1 MADKKGRVQEI
12 IQRDVS
18 EIILYDLKSP
28 LCQYA
33 SINEV
38 RMTSDYSY
46 CKFYVTH
53 MNPELTDVLVSF
65 LNANAGK
72 IRSLLSKRLSI
83 YKTPELSF
91 IKDEVFEKA
100 RHIDQVIENAL
111 KKKPLTLKDLE
122 AKEKKEKAKTGVKK
136 TTKKTVR
143 KTTSSAKKTASK
155 ATKTTRTQKAKA
167 E

>member
-1 MADKKGRVQEI
+1 MADKKGRVQEV

-18 EIILYDLKSP
+18 EIILYELKSP

-53 MNPELTDVLVSF
+53 MDPTKTDVLVDF
-65 LNANAGK
+65 LNTNAKK

-91 IKDEVFEKA
+91 FKDEVYEKA

-111 KKKPLTLKDLE
+111 KKKPMTLKDLE
-122 AKEKKEKAKTGVKK
+122 EQEKKAKPK
-136 TTKKTVR
+136 TTR
-143 KTTSSAKKTASK
+143 KKTATKKK
-155 ATKTTRTQKAKA
+155 A
-167 E
+167 

>member
-18 EIILYDLKSP
+18 EIILYELKSP

-53 MNPELTDVLVSF
+53 MDPTKTDVLVDF
-65 LNANAGK
+65 LNTNAKK

-91 IKDEVFEKA
+91 FKDEVYEKA

-111 KKKPLTLKDLE
+111 KKKPMTLKDLE
-122 AKEKKEKAKTGVKK
+122 EQEKKAKPK
-136 TTKKTVR
+136 TTR
-143 KTTSSAKKTASK
+143 KKTATKKK
-155 ATKTTRTQKAKA
+155 A
-167 E
+167 

>member
-28 LCQYA
+28 LCRYA

-53 MNPELTDVLVSF
+53 MNPELTDVLVSY
-65 LNANAGK
+65 LNTNAKK
-72 IRSLLSKRLSI
+72 IRSLLSKKLSI
-83 YKTPELSF
+83 YKTPELAF
-91 IKDEVFEKA
+91 YKDEVYEKA
-100 RHIDQVIENAL
+100 RHIDLLIEKAL
-111 KKKPLTLKDLE
+111 SKKPVTLKDLE
-122 AKEKKEKAKTGVKK
+122 EKEMKAKS
-136 TTKKTVR
+136 R
-143 KTTSSAKKTASK
+143 KTPAKKK
-155 ATKTTRTQKAKA
+155 
-167 E
+167 

>member
-28 LCQYA
+28 FCRYA

-53 MNPELTDVLVSF
+53 MNPELTDVLVSY
-65 LNANAGK
+65 LNTNAKK
-72 IRSLLSKRLSI
+72 IRSLLSKKLSI
-83 YKTPELSF
+83 YKTPELAF
-91 IKDEVFEKA
+91 YKDEVYEKA
-100 RHIDQVIENAL
+100 RHIDLLIEKAL
-111 KKKPLTLKDLE
+111 SKKPVTLKDLE
-122 AKEKKEKAKTGVKK
+122 EKEKKAKS
-136 TTKKTVR
+136 R
-143 KTTSSAKKTASK
+143 KTPAKKK
-155 ATKTTRTQKAKA
+155 
-167 E
+167 

>member
-28 LCQYA
+28 LCRYA

-53 MNPELTDVLVSF
+53 MNPELTDVLVSY
-65 LNANAGK
+65 LNTNAKK
-72 IRSLLSKRLSI
+72 IRSLLSKKLSI
-83 YKTPELSF
+83 YKTPELAF
-91 IKDEVFEKA
+91 YKDEVYEKA
-100 RHIDQVIENAL
+100 RHIDQLIEKAL
-111 KKKPLTLKDLE
+111 SKKPVTLKDLE
-122 AKEKKEKAKTGVKK
+122 EKEKK
-136 TTKKTVR
+136 TKSR
-143 KTTSSAKKTASK
+143 KTPAKKK
-155 ATKTTRTQKAKA
+155 
-167 E
+167 

>member
-28 LCQYA
+28 LCRYA

-53 MNPELTDVLVSF
+53 MNPELTDVLVSY
-65 LNANAGK
+65 LNTNAKK
-72 IRSLLSKRLSI
+72 IRSLLSKKLSI
-83 YKTPELSF
+83 YKTPELAF
-91 IKDEVFEKA
+91 YKDEVYEKA
-100 RHIDQVIENAL
+100 RHIDLLIEKAL
-111 KKKPLTLKDLE
+111 SKKPVTLKDLE
-122 AKEKKEKAKTGVKK
+122 EKEKKTKTRKAP
-136 TTKKTVR
+136 
-143 KTTSSAKKTASK
+143 AKKK
-155 ATKTTRTQKAKA
+155 
-167 E
+167 

>member
-12 IQRDVS
+12 LQRNVS

-53 MNPELTDVLVSF
+53 MDPEKTDVLVSF
-65 LNANAGK
+65 LNTNAKK
-72 IRSLLSKRLSI
+72 IRTLLSKRLSI
-83 YKTPELSF
+83 YKTPELAF
-91 IKDEVFEKA
+91 FKDEVYEKA
-100 RHIDQVIENAL
+100 HHMDMVIENAL
-111 KKKPLTLKDLE
+111 KKKPVTLKDILAKE
-122 AKEKKEKAKTGVKK
+122 EKEKKAEEKKKAKK
-136 TTKKTVR
+136 TT
-143 KTTSSAKKTASK
+143 AKKTRK
-155 ATKTTRTQKAKA
+155 AAPKKAKV
-167 E
+167 EKE

>member
-28 LCQYA
+28 LCRYA

-53 MNPELTDVLVSF
+53 MNPELTDVLVSY
-65 LNANAGK
+65 LNTNAKK
-72 IRSLLSKRLSI
+72 IRSLLSKKLSI
-83 YKTPELSF
+83 YKTPELAF
-91 IKDEVFEKA
+91 YKDEVYEKA
-100 RHIDQVIENAL
+100 RHIDLLIEKAL
-111 KKKPLTLKDLE
+111 SKKPVTLKDLE
-122 AKEKKEKAKTGVKK
+122 EKEKKAKS
-136 TTKKTVR
+136 R
-143 KTTSSAKKTASK
+143 KTPAKKK
-155 ATKTTRTQKAKA
+155 
-167 E
+167 

>member
-12 IQRDVS
+12 IQRNVS

-53 MNPELTDVLVSF
+53 MDPEKTDVLVSF
-65 LNANAGK
+65 LNTNAKK
-72 IRSLLSKRLSI
+72 IRNLLSKRLSI
-83 YKTPELSF
+83 YKTPELAF
-91 IKDEVFEKA
+91 FKDEVYEKA
-100 RHIDQVIENAL
+100 HHMDMVIENAL
-111 KKKPLTLKDLE
+111 KKKPVTLKDILAKE
-122 AKEKKEKAKTGVKK
+122 EKEKKAEEKKKAKTTAKK
-136 TTKKTVR
+136 TTK
-143 KTTSSAKKTASK
+143 TTKKAAPK
-155 ATKTTRTQKAKA
+155 KAKV
-167 E
+167 EKE

>member
-18 EIILYDLKSP
+18 EIILYELKSP

-38 RMTSDYSY
+38 RMTKVYSY

-53 MNPELTDVLVSF
+53 MDPSKTDVLVDF
-65 LNANAGK
+65 LNTNAKK
-72 IRSLLSKRLSI
+72 IRALLSKKLSI

-91 IKDEVFEKA
+91 YKDEVYEKA
-100 RHIDQVIENAL
+100 RHIDLVIQNAL
-111 KKKPLTLKDLE
+111 AKKPVTLKDLE
-122 AKEKKEKAKTGVKK
+122 KEEKKKKPAAKKTATKK
-136 TTKKTVR
+136 TTKKT
-143 KTTSSAKKTASK
+143 TKKPEA
-155 ATKTTRTQKAKA
+155 
-167 E
+167 